1 MPSLGPELPPHLQKR
16 KRSIDDSEPSDSPPH
31 KLHAAAP
38 PLRVLGPSLPPSTNP
53 DEFNIESSDEDEY
66 VPSARPSKTK
76 KPQSPPQRIIGPS
89 APPKPTSS
97 NITGPSLPPQNP
109 DELEIESSDDED
121 SYGPS
126 IPHQQQPSPPRK
138 RVLGPAPPPAPL
150 SERPSHPPDS
160 DSDSDSDYGPAPPP
174 AAGSAAAVALEA
186 QRAREAQ
193 AAAAR
198 SNEPAKPQRPDWM
211 LAPPTSSDWTSNID
225 TTKLKARKFAGGKGA
240 KAPAD
245 KTGVSA
251 IWTETPE
258 EKRQR
263 LEDAVL
269 GRQDSATSTDNGSA
283 RTKAESR
290 ANEETDK
297 RIREYNAK
305 NRGKSLYEAHADGS
319 VVGVKGKKEEEDDP
333 SQRGFDREKDMALG
347 GRLGHAKKKELLNR
361 AADFGSRFQ
370 KGSYL

>member
-1 MPSLGPELPPHLQKR
+1 MPSVGPELPPHLQKR
-16 KRSIDDSEPSDSPPH
+16 KRSIDDSESPNSPPR
-31 KLHAAAP
+31 KLQAAAP
-38 PLRVLGPSLPPSTNP
+38 PRVLGPSLPPATNP
-53 DEFNIESSDEDEY
+53 DEVNIESSDDDDY
-66 VPSARPSKTK
+66 GPSIQLSKSRRS
-76 KPQSPPQRIIGPS
+76 QSPPRRVLGPS
-89 APPKPTSS
+89 APHKSASPPR
-97 NITGPSLPPQNP
+97 IAGPSLPAQNP
-109 DELEIESSDDED
+109 DELKIESSDDED

-126 IPHQQQPSPPRK
+126 IPNQRGPSSPPK
-138 RVLGPAPPPAPL
+138 RILGPAPPPASL
-150 SERPSHPPDS
+150 SERPTYPPNS
-160 DSDSDSDYGPAPPP
+160 DSDSDSDYGPALPP
-174 AAGSAAAVALEA
+174 AAGSAAAIALES
-186 QRAREAQ
+186 QRAREIQ
-193 AAAAR
+193 AAAAK

-211 LAPPTSSDWTSNID
+211 LAPPTSSDWTSKID
-225 TTKLKARKFAGGKGA
+225 PTKLKARKFAGGKGA
-240 KAPAD
+240 KAPAE

-269 GRQDSATSTDNGSA
+269 GRQDSAASINNGSA

-290 ANEETDK
+290 ADEETAK

-305 NRGKSLYEAHADGS
+305 NRGKSLYEAHTDGS
-319 VVGVKGKKEEEDDP
+319 VAGGKDKKEEEDDP
-333 SQRGFDREKDMALG
+333 SKRGFDREKDMALG

>member
-16 KRSIDDSEPSDSPPH
+16 KRSIDDSELPNSPPR
-31 KLHAAAP
+31 KLQAAAP
-38 PLRVLGPSLPPSTNP
+38 PRVLGPSLPPTINP
-53 DEFNIESSDEDEY
+53 DEVNIENSDDDDY
-66 VPSARPSKTK
+66 GPSIRPSNSKR
-76 KPQSPPQRIIGPS
+76 PESPPRKVIGPS
-89 APPKPTSS
+89 APPKSTSPS
-97 NITGPSLPPQNP
+97 VIGPSPPSKNP
-109 DELEIESSDDED
+109 DELEIESSDDDD

-126 IPHQQQPSPPRK
+126 SIKNQSMAVPPPK
-138 RVLGPAPPPAPL
+138 RVLGPALPPASL
-150 SERPSHPPDS
+150 AERPSYPPNS
-160 DSDSDSDYGPAPPP
+160 DSDSDSDYGPSLPP
-174 AAGSAAAVALEA
+174 AAGSTAAIALEN
-186 QRAREAQ
+186 QRAQEAQ
-193 AAAAR
+193 AAAAK
-198 SNEPAKPQRPDWM
+198 SNEPSKPQRPDWM
-211 LAPPTSSDWTSNID
+211 LAPPTSSDWTSKID
-225 TTKLKARKFAGGKGA
+225 PTKLKARKFAGGKGA
-240 KAPAD
+240 KAPGE

-269 GRQDSATSTDNGSA
+269 GRQDSDTSSA
-283 RTKAESR
+283 RTRVETKVD
-290 ANEETDK
+290 EETDK
-297 RIREYNAK
+297 TVREYNAK

-319 VVGVKGKKEEEDDP
+319 VVAGKGKKEEEDDP